1 MRGPRYSEDSMIRRD
16 LLYPF
21 AIDAASGQ
29 AAQTDYASHV
39 DQMIRQVL
47 LTDPGERVCLPTFG
61 AGLRRLLFAPM
72 NSSLGSST
80 KLIVTQA
87 LNLWLGNQITVH
99 DVTVATASSTTAA
112 SPSLVSAGPPLPDS
126 AISIHI
132 TYVLIE
138 TQAVRQTE
146 VQVS

>member
-1 MRGPRYSEDSMIRRD
+1 MIRRD
-16 LLYPF
+16 IRYPF

-47 LTDPGERVCLPTFG
+47 LTDPGERVCVPTFG

-72 NSSLGSST
+72 NSSLGTST
-80 KLIVTQA
+80 KLIVTQS
-87 LNLWLGNQITVH
+87 LNQWLGDQITVK
-99 DVTVATASSTTAA
+99 DVTVATSTSTTGGTPA
-112 SPSLVSAGPPLPDS
+112 PGPPLPDS
-126 AISIHI
+126 AISIQI
-132 TYVLIE
+132 TYVLKE
-138 TQAVRQTE
+138 TQTVMKTQ

>member
-1 MRGPRYSEDSMIRRD
+1 MIRRD
-16 LLYPF
+16 ILYPF

-39 DQMIRQVL
+39 EQMIKQVL

-72 NSSLGSST
+72 NSSLGST
-80 KLIVTQA
+80 TRIIVTEA
-87 LNLWLGNQITVH
+87 LNQWLGDQITVQ
-99 DVTVATASSTTAA
+99 DVTVVTVATATGNQPA
-112 SPSLVSAGPPLPDS
+112 PGPPLPDS
-126 AISIHI
+126 AISISI

-138 TQAVRQTE
+138 TQTVMKT
-146 VQVS
+146 QVP

>member
-1 MRGPRYSEDSMIRRD
+1 MIRRD
-16 LLYPF
+16 ILYPF

-72 NSSLGSST
+72 NSSLGAST

-87 LNLWLGNQITVH
+87 LNQWLGDQITVQ
-99 DVTVATASSTTAA
+99 DVTVATSTSSTGGHARSRTSVARFRDLHPDHLRA
-112 SPSLVSAGPPLPDS
+112 DRNPDCYEDAGPGR
-126 AISIHI
+126 
-132 TYVLIE
+132 LICPR
-138 TQAVRQTE
+138 T
-146 VQVS
+146 